1 MLEDTLKEIGELGYK
16 VMWTY
21 DEAIDMIHIRV
32 RKGQKAYM
40 RSIRANGDRQA
51 NEFTLDVAIRTL
63 VERME
68 KENEDHRTE
77 LESGA

>member
-21 DEAIDMIHIRV
+21 DEILDEIRVRV

-40 RSIRANGDRQA
+40 TAIQRGGDSQA
-51 NEFTLDVAIRTL
+51 TEFVLDVAIRTL
-63 VERME
+63 VEKLE
-68 KENEDHRTE
+68 KGEGN
-77 LESGA
+77 G

>member
-1 MLEDTLKEIGELGYK
+1 MLEDTLKEISERGYK
-16 VMWTY
+16 ALWSY
-21 DEAIDMIHIRV
+21 DGAIDMIHIRV

-40 RSIRANGDRQA
+40 RSIRANGDWQA
-51 NEFTLDVAIRTL
+51 NEFMMDVAIRTL

>member
-21 DEAIDMIHIRV
+21 NEVLDEIHVRV

-40 RSIRANGDRQA
+40 TAIQRGGDSQA
-51 NEFTLDVAIRTL
+51 TEFVLDVAIRTL
-63 VERME
+63 VEKLE
-68 KENEDHRTE
+68 KGETH
-77 LESGA
+77 A